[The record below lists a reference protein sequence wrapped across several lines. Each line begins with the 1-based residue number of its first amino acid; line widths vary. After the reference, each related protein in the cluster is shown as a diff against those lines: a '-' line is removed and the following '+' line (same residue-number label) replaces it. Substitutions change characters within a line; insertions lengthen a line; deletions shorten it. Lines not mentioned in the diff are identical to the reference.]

1 MILHFK
7 EYDANRLKILLDDE
21 VSQIIYAYDPQSFT
35 ILNKISFGTSALVYN
50 VCWKIISKFVIKKFV
65 GNSNE
70 KAIINE
76 IHLTGMANLYP
87 NIIQFYEVTKLKG
100 EMNYSLV
107 LEYAEEISSAMS
119 WLHVDKRIILGDLH
133 PNNIL
138 IQKDTIKLAD
148 FGRSCL
154 KGSVSKKS
162 DIYSLG
168 AIFWELTSCR
178 SPFDFE
184 TKNNDPFEIFKIKPD
199 ILSGK
204 REKPIS
210 GTDHKFITLYK
221 KCWQYEPDERP
232 DIHQVISE
240 IINIEPING
249 QNFEEEIE
257 SEGKLDEYNNM
268 PSCDDYDINSDKYK
282 F

>member
-1 MILHFK
+1 
-7 EYDANRLKILLDDE
+7 
-21 VSQIIYAYDPQSFT
+21 
-35 ILNKISFGTSALVYN
+35 
-50 VCWKIISKFVIKKFV
+50 
-65 GNSNE
+65 
-70 KAIINE
+70 
-76 IHLTGMANLYP
+76 MANLYP

-107 LEYAEEISSAMS
+107 LEYAEGGTLGKYLREKIIFEWESQLKFAKKFQVRCHGCMLIRESYLEI
-119 WLHVDKRIILGDLH
+119 
-133 PNNIL
+133 
-138 IQKDTIKLAD
+138 
-148 FGRSCL
+148 F
-154 KGSVSKKS
+154 
-162 DIYSLG
+162 LG